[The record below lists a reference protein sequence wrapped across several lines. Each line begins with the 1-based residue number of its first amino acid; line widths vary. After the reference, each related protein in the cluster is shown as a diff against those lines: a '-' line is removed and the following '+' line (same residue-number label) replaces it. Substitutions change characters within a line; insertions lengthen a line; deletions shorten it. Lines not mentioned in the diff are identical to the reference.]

1 MYGETALDPRQ
12 PGYTWGDYVDAL
24 VADAGS
30 LAAVALKVAQHAT
43 PALDAQSVERGL
55 RRLRG
60 RGTRDGGEHGVRLL
74 RVYGLPR
81 SVEVRLRWLGMFH
94 SRSADLPADLL
105 RDLLNVWNRP
115 PASDSADRVWL
126 ALGFAQLAV
135 RKRDYGGA
143 HARLAE
149 VPITAAVAARLE
161 RALVFAYVEDRLDSF
176 QSKTYAL
183 EEATELVGALDV
195 ADPERANY
203 AARLADQLAHEHLRC
218 GELGPARELYEGI
231 AAETPYA
238 ACRRALGLA
247 YVLGRQGS
255 HTEALAMAR
264 AASRHAGDG
273 GFVRLRAVSLGLLA
287 HLKGA
292 SPASP
297 LRRRAAAIARG
308 LDDAELGARLAR

>member
-1 MYGETALDPRQ
+1 MYGETGLDPRQ

-24 VADAGS
+24 VEDAGS
-30 LAAVALKVAQHAT
+30 LAAVALRVAQHAT

-60 RGTRDGGEHGVRLL
+60 RGTRDGGEHGARLL
-74 RVYGLPR
+74 RAYGLPR
-81 SVEVRLRWLGMFH
+81 AVETRLRWLGMFH
-94 SRSADLPADLL
+94 SRSADLPSELL
-105 RDLLNVWNRP
+105 RDLLNIWSRP
-115 PASDSADRVWL
+115 PASESPARVWIS
-126 ALGFAQLAV
+126 LGYAQLAV
-135 RKRDYGGA
+135 RQRDYGEA
-143 HARLAE
+143 HTRLAD
-149 VPITAAVAARLE
+149 VSVTAAPAARLE

-176 QSKTYAL
+176 PSKTYAL
-183 EEATELVGALDV
+183 EEATELLAGLDP

-218 GELGPARELYEGI
+218 GELEPARALYEAI
-231 AAETPYA
+231 VPSTPYA

-247 YVLGRQGS
+247 YLLGRSGALP
-255 HTEALAMAR
+255 EALAMAR

-273 GFVRLRAVSLGLLA
+273 GLVRLRAVSLGLLA

-292 SPASP
+292 SPRSP
-297 LRRRAAAIARG
+297 LRRRAAAIARS

>member
-1 MYGETALDPRQ
+1 MYGETGLDPRQ

-30 LAAVALKVAQHAT
+30 LAAVALKVAQHAS

-81 SVEVRLRWLGMFH
+81 SVEARLRWLGMFH
-94 SRSADLPADLL
+94 SRSADLPSELL
-105 RDLLNVWNRP
+105 RDLLNIWSRP

-126 ALGFAQLAV
+126 ALGYAQLAV
-135 RKRDYGGA
+135 RQRDYAEA

-149 VPITAAVAARLE
+149 VPVTAAAAARLE

-183 EEATELVGALDV
+183 EEATDLVGALDP
-195 ADPERANY
+195 ADPERPNY

-218 GELGPARELYEGI
+218 GELEPARELYEGI
-231 AAETPYA
+231 AAVTPYA

-247 YVLGRQGS
+247 YVLGRCGAQA
-255 HTEALAMAR
+255 EALAMAR

-292 SPASP
+292 SPRSA
-297 LRRRAAAIARG
+297 LRRRAAAIARR
-308 LDDAELGARLAR
+308 LDDAELDARLAR